1 MSQPSDSI
9 IASSP
14 IQTTEDLRRKQ
25 RKVREA
31 AKQAHETARHEVRR
45 ERVKDVCQNVLSILK
60 ENNIPFGELLEFVSD
75 PANQRG
81 NDQYRGLFSDVDWVH
96 RILDFWMSSSNS
108 VTARNTIQE
117 WALCLVSH
125 LIDCEACAATQ
136 DGFLRTQKRPIDES
150 FALHFSIEAINAELT
165 EHCLSMLQLLDAF
178 SCTAKQHQMDTKG
191 WQTHRL
197 NYLMVCMLIT
207 LSAHSQKN
215 NYTHIIFGL
224 YAYALGAQ
232 CQLIELLAP
241 RNEQIRLNNSAVTAM
256 RELRTE
262 TDVDHDNGE
271 PAVTKSQKKCVVIG
285 VLKRLSD
292 ACKQAACINAST
304 RVLGFVYDNINML
317 FHLAEQHIGHKTTQQ
332 NGTCATVFGLYDTGP
347 EDMLTINYVHSFVQ
361 APRLALHHIL
371 PSSSET
377 NTFDDLMC
385 HTVLSIIVNYGG
397 PTFERFKSAASP
409 FAITTPVDHRI
420 PLHKTDIF
428 PLPAM
433 NIDESTIVGNAEVVE
448 RMFSDV
454 GLDLMAMD
462 FTRMVKLIAGDH
474 LSINRIRS
482 LTRNCAGHD
491 SFTYSFM
498 WAVTTPGFFH
508 YKMNATH
515 GFMETHY
522 GRNTSLSNPGSL
534 AFHNNL
540 LDRKPV
546 VLTSLPG
553 FRECCDLIFMSL
565 YAHVLHRVE
574 LVFGCNNLE
583 EYAET
588 VTLER
593 LQDDCA
599 KIVHCYAD
607 SKQVDLLCTARWNT
621 EASCAGDMV
630 FVNTVLFMRDAL
642 LLRLLTDVIKC
653 GNSGRLVLLLKPLAL
668 FYRGTGHSNYMQEL
682 LYLLHNLTN
691 VWPEPLRRTIMNN
704 WLVNPTSKANSWVE
718 VDLMQKHLS
727 IWIKTVYKAH
737 GSNQSWEWLA
747 MISLCIDVLR
757 CLASHINIS
766 LGALQGTKHAT
777 PSLDK
782 DIRQLVKSLHSHH
795 IYKYQPG
802 RTTDNGTGQ
811 SAVVRDSITY
821 GLQQLG
827 GPLKEFNVAFERL
840 QSQCE
845 NTPLLGEKYTSV
857 AAPQVPDAIAPAA
870 DGDMLHPG
878 PPTAEG
884 ELGHP
889 HDAPSECS
897 LSSNDGV
904 SDVDSDGSGV
914 ESSKDE
920 GKAEDLDSPT
930 CFSLDTAEDVALDMD
945 GDIDY

>member
-1 MSQPSDSI
+1 MHHTEEEGHPHHLATVSNSHPLANVGSVPQDAELQDHHEGGGIQSPETDEVGSPPASSLTNSESEDSI
-9 IASSP
+9 WGEFEELVLA
-14 IQTTEDLRRKQ
+14 QD
-25 RKVREA
+25 
-31 AKQAHETARHEVRR
+31 
-45 ERVKDVCQNVLSILK
+45 KD
-60 ENNIPFGELLEFVSD
+60 GES
-75 PANQRG
+75 
-81 NDQYRGLFSDVDWVH
+81 
-96 RILDFWMSSSNS
+96 
-108 VTARNTIQE
+108 
-117 WALCLVSH
+117 
-125 LIDCEACAATQ
+125 
-136 DGFLRTQKRPIDES
+136 
-150 FALHFSIEAINAELT
+150 
-165 EHCLSMLQLLDAF
+165 LQWTD
-178 SCTAKQHQMDTKG
+178 
-191 WQTHRL
+191 
-197 NYLMVCMLIT
+197 
-207 LSAHSQKN
+207 
-215 NYTHIIFGL
+215 
-224 YAYALGAQ
+224 
-232 CQLIELLAP
+232 
-241 RNEQIRLNNSAVTAM
+241 EQIRLNNSAVTAM

-332 NGTCATVFGLYDTGP
+332 NGTCATVFGLYDTSP

-474 LSINRIRS
+474 LSINCIRS

-621 EASCAGDMV
+621 EASCAVG
-630 FVNTVLFMRDAL
+630 TVAVGEFIPACYATIVC
-642 LLRLLTDVIKC
+642 TDR
-653 GNSGRLVLLLKPLAL
+653 GRGPCAQQNNKK
-668 FYRGTGHSNYMQEL
+668 GHSLQWQL
-682 LYLLHNLTN
+682 I
-691 VWPEPLRRTIMNN
+691 LR
-704 WLVNPTSKANSWVE
+704 
-718 VDLMQKHLS
+718 
-727 IWIKTVYKAH
+727 
-737 GSNQSWEWLA
+737 
-747 MISLCIDVLR
+747 
-757 CLASHINIS
+757 
-766 LGALQGTKHAT
+766 
-777 PSLDK
+777 
-782 DIRQLVKSLHSHH
+782 
-795 IYKYQPG
+795 
-802 RTTDNGTGQ
+802 
-811 SAVVRDSITY
+811 
-821 GLQQLG
+821 
-827 GPLKEFNVAFERL
+827 
-840 QSQCE
+840 
-845 NTPLLGEKYTSV
+845 
-857 AAPQVPDAIAPAA
+857 
-870 DGDMLHPG
+870 
-878 PPTAEG
+878 
-884 ELGHP
+884 
-889 HDAPSECS
+889 
-897 LSSNDGV
+897 
-904 SDVDSDGSGV
+904 
-914 ESSKDE
+914 
-920 GKAEDLDSPT
+920 
-930 CFSLDTAEDVALDMD
+930 
-945 GDIDY
+945 